1 MRTSNDAAVNVK
13 AASDAARELT
23 ESIGEISRQLNQ
35 AIDLVGLAVSEAQKT
50 NADVASLAQAAQE
63 IGNVVKLI

>member
-23 ESIGEISRQLNQ
+23 ESIGEISRQLSQ
-35 AIDLVGLAVSEAQKT
+35 ATDLVGLAVSEAQKT
-50 NADVASLAQAAQE
+50 NADVAR
-63 IGNVVKLI
+63 GGGTG

>member
-1 MRTSNDAAVNVK
+1 VRTSNDAAVNVK